1 MNKITKIFL
10 VLLVLFISIS
20 AVSAEGNFTA
30 LKNDIDTSTTAIEIN
45 QNYVYD
51 NTTDYNLNHG
61 ILIDKSDFAI
71 DGKGH
76 TIDASNQARI
86 FNITGDNIT
95 ISNLNLINANSTGS
109 YGGAIFS
116 TGSIILNNVTFTG
129 NTAENGGALLIGLMA
144 TLNNVKFTN
153 NKAGNGA
160 AILIQGKTTINN
172 SIFTNNQ
179 AAENGGAVYIQD
191 ETTINNSIFTNN
203 QAAENGGALYITREV
218 TINNVTFTRNQALY
232 GGAICSINTT
242 EIRKSNFNNNTAKWG
257 GDLYLTNTTNISD
270 SSFINS
276 LSKYAGAI
284 YSNGTI
290 TISDSIFKNLH
301 ANVTAGAI
309 ALKNLKYGEINN
321 CTFMNTSAVK
331 NGGAIYI
338 DDNYD
343 SSSVKIRNSKF
354 INSYGDFGGALVQL
368 QGNLTIENSIFIGN
382 TAKYEGGAIYTS
394 NVYLKMNNTL
404 FESNQIMMPNDS
416 FDGGALYLDDTITHS
431 TYLTFINNTKNAIYG
446 YYTYLNMSNSKFKNN
461 GEAIHSVFT
470 SNILANNTYNNDT
483 LNLNDTNYVAS
494 VTGNGMNFNLTN
506 NTINVTNIPTRF
518 DLREWGWLTPVKDQG
533 DMGACWSFGSIGAI
547 ESALL
552 KSAGLSYDFS
562 ENNLQHAMLKYSKY
576 GVKEAEEGG
585 YPDYVLGY
593 LLSWFGPI
601 PEENDTYDELGKI
614 SPLLAIDE
622 SPHIQDI
629 VLLKEPTSLK
639 DNDIYKQAIMK
650 YGGIDI
656 TYYAYQDAPYYNN
669 KTAAQYQNK
678 TTNQTHAVVL
688 IGWDDNFSASN
699 FLTTPPGDG
708 AWIIKNSWNTTWGD
722 KGYGYISYY
731 DTSILKYKYNLAFIM
746 ENNETYTTN
755 YQTDLGGSL
764 TIEEYNK
771 NVSYKVKYDILTN
784 ELIRAVGT
792 YFKEEGESYSL
803 EIYINDELVH
813 TQNGTAPF
821 RGFHTIKLDKE
832 FPVKADDVVMALIT
846 KQSIPLVN
854 ESRQH
859 YIYNM
864 SFVNRGDKWID
875 IYKENKT
882 ISLKVYTE
890 KIAIYSQDLV
900 KVYKS
905 PSQFEVNVGVA
916 NQTVTF
922 EINGRNYTRTSDK
935 NGTAIMTINLGPGNY
950 TVKTRFNGSEAE
962 NNITVLP
969 TLLAD
974 SLVKYFRNASQ
985 FDIQLIN
992 GTSKPVAGVNIT
1004 MNING
1009 VFYNRTTDS
1018 NGTAR
1023 LNINLPPGEY
1033 ILTALD
1039 PITGLQMSYN
1049 ITVLPT
1055 INATDLEMKYKDG
1068 STFNAMALDGQ
1079 GNPVK
1084 GATIRF
1090 NVNGVFYNRITDSD
1104 GIAKLNIN
1112 LMAGKYIITSEYD
1125 GLKVANTIT
1134 IRD

>member
-1 MNKITKIFL
+1 
-10 VLLVLFISIS
+10 
-20 AVSAEGNFTA
+20 
-30 LKNDIDTSTTAIEIN
+30 
-45 QNYVYD
+45 
-51 NTTDYNLNHG
+51 
-61 ILIDKSDFAI
+61 
-71 DGKGH
+71 
-76 TIDASNQARI
+76 
-86 FNITGDNIT
+86 
-95 ISNLNLINANSTGS
+95 
-109 YGGAIFS
+109 
-116 TGSIILNNVTFTG
+116 
-129 NTAENGGALLIGLMA
+129 
-144 TLNNVKFTN
+144 
-153 NKAGNGA
+153 
-160 AILIQGKTTINN
+160 
-172 SIFTNNQ
+172 
-179 AAENGGAVYIQD
+179 
-191 ETTINNSIFTNN
+191 
-203 QAAENGGALYITREV
+203 
-218 TINNVTFTRNQALY
+218 
-232 GGAICSINTT
+232 
-242 EIRKSNFNNNTAKWG
+242 
-257 GDLYLTNTTNISD
+257 
-270 SSFINS
+270 
-276 LSKYAGAI
+276 
-284 YSNGTI
+284 
-290 TISDSIFKNLH
+290 
-301 ANVTAGAI
+301 
-309 ALKNLKYGEINN
+309 
-321 CTFMNTSAVK
+321 
-331 NGGAIYI
+331 
-338 DDNYD
+338 
-343 SSSVKIRNSKF
+343 
-354 INSYGDFGGALVQL
+354 
-368 QGNLTIENSIFIGN
+368 
-382 TAKYEGGAIYTS
+382 
-394 NVYLKMNNTL
+394 
-404 FESNQIMMPNDS
+404 
-416 FDGGALYLDDTITHS
+416 
-431 TYLTFINNTKNAIYG
+431 
-446 YYTYLNMSNSKFKNN
+446 MSNSKFKNN

-494 VTGNGMNFNLTN
+494 VTGNGMSFNLTN

-576 GVKEAEEGG
+576 GVIEAEEGG

-678 TTNQTHAVVL
+678 TTNQSHAVVL

-699 FLTTPPGDG
+699 FLITPPGDG
-708 AWIIKNSWNTTWGD
+708 AWIIKNSWDTTWGD

-731 DTSILKYKYNLAFIM
+731 DISILKYKYNLAFIM

-832 FPVKADDVVMALIT
+832 FPVKANDVVMALIT
-846 KQSIPLVN
+846 KQSIPLMN

-890 KIAIYSQDLV
+890 QLAIYTQDLV

-922 EINGRNYTRTSDK
+922 EINGRNYTRTSDE
-935 NGTAIMTINLGPGNY
+935 NETAIMTINLGPGNY

-992 GTSKPVAGVNIT
+992 GTAKPVAGVNIT

-1125 GLKVANTIT
+1125 GLKVSNTIT

>member
-1 MNKITKIFL
+1 
-10 VLLVLFISIS
+10 
-20 AVSAEGNFTA
+20 
-30 LKNDIDTSTTAIEIN
+30 
-45 QNYVYD
+45 
-51 NTTDYNLNHG
+51 
-61 ILIDKSDFAI
+61 
-71 DGKGH
+71 
-76 TIDASNQARI
+76 
-86 FNITGDNIT
+86 
-95 ISNLNLINANSTGS
+95 
-109 YGGAIFS
+109 
-116 TGSIILNNVTFTG
+116 
-129 NTAENGGALLIGLMA
+129 
-144 TLNNVKFTN
+144 
-153 NKAGNGA
+153 
-160 AILIQGKTTINN
+160 
-172 SIFTNNQ
+172 
-179 AAENGGAVYIQD
+179 
-191 ETTINNSIFTNN
+191 
-203 QAAENGGALYITREV
+203 
-218 TINNVTFTRNQALY
+218 
-232 GGAICSINTT
+232 
-242 EIRKSNFNNNTAKWG
+242 
-257 GDLYLTNTTNISD
+257 
-270 SSFINS
+270 
-276 LSKYAGAI
+276 
-284 YSNGTI
+284 
-290 TISDSIFKNLH
+290 
-301 ANVTAGAI
+301 
-309 ALKNLKYGEINN
+309 
-321 CTFMNTSAVK
+321 MNTSAVK

-338 DDNYD
+338 DDNYE
-343 SSSVKIRNSKF
+343 SSNVNIRNSKF

-382 TAKYEGGAIYTS
+382 TAKYDGGAIYTS

-404 FESNQIMMPNDS
+404 FESNQIMHNDS

-494 VTGNGMNFNLTN
+494 VTGNGMSFNLTN

-518 DLREWGWLTPVKDQG
+518 DLREWGWLTTVKDQG

-576 GVKEAEEGG
+576 GVIEAEEGG

-678 TTNQTHAVVL
+678 TTNQSHAVVL

-699 FLTTPPGDG
+699 FLITPPGDG
-708 AWIIKNSWNTTWGD
+708 AWIIKNSWDTTWGD

-731 DTSILKYKYNLAFIM
+731 DISILKYKYNLAFIM

-784 ELIRAVGT
+784 KLIRAVGT

-832 FPVKADDVVMALIT
+832 FPVKANDVVMALIT

-859 YIYNM
+859 YIYRVLD
-864 SFVNRGDKWID
+864 F
-875 IYKENKT
+875 
-882 ISLKVYTE
+882 L
-890 KIAIYSQDLV
+890 
-900 KVYKS
+900 
-905 PSQFEVNVGVA
+905 
-916 NQTVTF
+916 
-922 EINGRNYTRTSDK
+922 EI
-935 NGTAIMTINLGPGNY
+935 I
-950 TVKTRFNGSEAE
+950 
-962 NNITVLP
+962 
-969 TLLAD
+969 
-974 SLVKYFRNASQ
+974 
-985 FDIQLIN
+985 
-992 GTSKPVAGVNIT
+992 
-1004 MNING
+1004 
-1009 VFYNRTTDS
+1009 
-1018 NGTAR
+1018 
-1023 LNINLPPGEY
+1023 
-1033 ILTALD
+1033 
-1039 PITGLQMSYN
+1039 
-1049 ITVLPT
+1049 
-1055 INATDLEMKYKDG
+1055 
-1068 STFNAMALDGQ
+1068 
-1079 GNPVK
+1079 
-1084 GATIRF
+1084 
-1090 NVNGVFYNRITDSD
+1090 
-1104 GIAKLNIN
+1104 
-1112 LMAGKYIITSEYD
+1112 
-1125 GLKVANTIT
+1125 
-1134 IRD
+1134 